1 MKRIAFAC
9 ALALL
14 AAACTPLPPVVEV
27 EPPKAPRVTVIAPK
41 PEAPDPQAEAG
52 PMAWP
57 PTPAPAPPAVPE
69 DAKVLADLVVAAQ
82 RFATLSPDEQK
93 RDYNAANQTYLRER
107 TLPNRLRV
115 VLMLS
120 TPGGAVQDDARAL
133 AMLDGLPPGGN
144 TLRQFAALLQAQ
156 VADRTRTARR
166 ADQLKEQLE
175 ALRAVERSIIERGA
189 APTPRKP

>member
-1 MKRIAFAC
+1 MSRAAFAC
-9 ALALL
+9 AFTLF

-27 EPPKAPRVTVIAPK
+27 EPPKAPTVTVVAPK
-41 PEAPDPQAEAG
+41 PDAPDPQAEAG

-57 PTPAPAPPAVPE
+57 PTPAPAPVPD
-69 DAKVLADLVVAAQ
+69 DAKVLAELVVAAQ
-82 RFATLSPDEQK
+82 RFATLSPEEQK
-93 RDYNAANQTYLRER
+93 RDYNAASQTYMRER
-107 TLPNRLRV
+107 SLPNRLRV
-115 VLMLS
+115 ALMLS

-133 AMLDGLPPGGN
+133 TMLDGLPPGGN

-166 ADQLKEQLE
+166 ADQLKEQLD

-189 APTPRKP
+189 APAPRKP